1 MRITNNMI
9 VNNTKV
15 NMNLNK
21 VNVDIYNN
29 QMSNQKKISRPSD
42 DAIVA
47 IRSLRLSDNLSEV
60 SQYYEKNIPDAES
73 WLDVTETALVNM
85 NKLLN
90 DVYKECVNGST
101 DTLTADNRNAIL
113 KNLQALQ
120 DQVYQ
125 EGNAD
130 YAGRTVFTGYKTN
143 QTLTFTNDENNTQY
157 TLTENFTY
165 HDIEETKYHANLVKV
180 PKTAAEIAAGIPTEG
195 VADNTDPTKS
205 PMPDMIVNERIRLS
219 YDNIDT
225 NPAPEITVTYKDA
238 AGVDQ
243 TQTITAT
250 VTNSKDWETAQ
261 YQIGD
266 NEVLFIQDTGEIIVG
281 KNVSEDL
288 KTNKAN
294 IAVEYTKTGFKKGEL
309 RPEHYYDCT
318 KTDTVSGHSVTYT
331 KENQEITYMISANQ
345 LLAINTQ
352 PEEVFDSSIGRDVQ
366 ELTNI
371 VQAAI
376 DAHAK
381 ITEIKGMM
389 KEAQYEGEE
398 IQAQLKLW
406 LKAAEKE
413 AAYADD
419 NMQKV
424 YGNYVTKFQNYM
436 TDVNL
441 TITDVGSK
449 ASRLALTKDRMCS
462 QKSNIEELKSTNED
476 RELSDI
482 VIDYTAAYTA
492 YTASLQAASKINSS
506 SLLDFL

>member
-1 MRITNNMI
+1 
-9 VNNTKV
+9 
-15 NMNLNK
+15 
-21 VNVDIYNN
+21 
-29 QMSNQKKISRPSD
+29 
-42 DAIVA
+42 
-47 IRSLRLSDNLSEV
+47 
-60 SQYYEKNIPDAES
+60 
-73 WLDVTETALVNM
+73 
-85 NKLLN
+85 
-90 DVYKECVNGST
+90 
-101 DTLTADNRNAIL
+101 
-113 KNLQALQ
+113 
-120 DQVYQ
+120 
-125 EGNAD
+125 
-130 YAGRTVFTGYKTN
+130 
-143 QTLTFTNDENNTQY
+143 
-157 TLTENFTY
+157 
-165 HDIEETKYHANLVKV
+165 
-180 PKTAAEIAAGIPTEG
+180 
-195 VADNTDPTKS
+195 
-205 PMPDMIVNERIRLS
+205 
-219 YDNIDT
+219 
-225 NPAPEITVTYKDA
+225 
-238 AGVDQ
+238 
-243 TQTITAT
+243 
-250 VTNSKDWETAQ
+250 
-261 YQIGD
+261 
-266 NEVLFIQDTGEIIVG
+266 
-281 KNVSEDL
+281 
-288 KTNKAN
+288 
-294 IAVEYTKTGFKKGEL
+294 
-309 RPEHYYDCT
+309 
-318 KTDTVSGHSVTYT
+318 
-331 KENQEITYMISANQ
+331 MISANQ